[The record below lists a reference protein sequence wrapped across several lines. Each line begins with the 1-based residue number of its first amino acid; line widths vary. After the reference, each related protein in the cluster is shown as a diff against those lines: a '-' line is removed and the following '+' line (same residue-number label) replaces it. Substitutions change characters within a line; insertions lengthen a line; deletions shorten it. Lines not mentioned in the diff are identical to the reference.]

1 MNERLLVLNPAAF
14 NWGMI
19 TPVLPEL
26 ILLAIGVAL
35 VAIDLFAPRQRQLLP
50 WLTVLGVS
58 AVLLMN
64 LGMSVPAEAGMMLL
78 NDGYA
83 AFFCSLCLASV
94 ILTALMR
101 EMYSEQ
107 IGAHQ
112 GEFYSLMVF
121 SAVGMMVMV
130 ASVDLM
136 TIYLGLELMAL
147 PLYVLIGMH
156 KKEQRTSE
164 AAAKYFLMGV
174 FASALLLFGM
184 SLLFG
189 LTGSTTLASIGAYVK
204 THGLAGNPA
213 LILALGLMIAGLSFK
228 VAVVPFH
235 MWTPDVYQGSPS
247 VLTAFMS
254 VGPKAAG
261 FAIFGRIMLVVFPEL
276 QLNWGPVLALLAV
289 LTMAVGNIV
298 ALVQTSLKRMLAYSA
313 IAHAGYALLGI
324 AAGTASG
331 MAAAMSY
338 LFIYLF
344 MNMGAFAILIL
355 CSGGKEAG
363 ESIESCK
370 GMASRHPLLAV
381 CMLIFMFSLT
391 GIPPTGGFTGKFY
404 LFQSALSA
412 GYAAAVIAAVLLSAI
427 SAFFYLRIIRLMYM
441 SAPGEEQGLAISAP
455 TAGIMVV
462 LGIAVAGTLFL
473 GVAPGTLFDWAQR
486 AMLP

>member
-83 AFFCSLCLASV
+83 AYFCSLCLASV

-254 VGPKAAG
+254 VGPQGGGICHLWPHHAG
-261 FAIFGRIMLVVFPEL
+261 CFSGTAT
-276 QLNWGPVLALLAV
+276 QLGPGSGLA
-289 LTMAVGNIV
+289 G
-298 ALVQTSLKRMLAYSA
+298 SA
-313 IAHAGYALLGI
+313 DHGSGQYCRPGANQSQAHAGLLSHCPRGLRPAGHCCRNGEWHGRSNELSLYLSLYEYGGI
-324 AAGTASG
+324 
-331 MAAAMSY
+331 
-338 LFIYLF
+338 
-344 MNMGAFAILIL
+344 
-355 CSGGKEAG
+355 
-363 ESIESCK
+363 
-370 GMASRHPLLAV
+370 RHPHSLLWRQR
-381 CMLIFMFSLT
+381 
-391 GIPPTGGFTGKFY
+391 GG
-404 LFQSALSA
+404 
-412 GYAAAVIAAVLLSAI
+412 
-427 SAFFYLRIIRLMYM
+427 
-441 SAPGEEQGLAISAP
+441 
-455 TAGIMVV
+455 
-462 LGIAVAGTLFL
+462 
-473 GVAPGTLFDWAQR
+473 
-486 AMLP
+486 

>member
-1 MNERLLVLNPAAF
+1 MTERLLVLNPAAF
-14 NWGMI
+14 NWGLI

-35 VAIDLFAPRQRQLLP
+35 VMLDLFAPRQRQMLP

-64 LGMSVPAEAGMMLL
+64 AAMSVPSDTGFMLV

-83 AFFCSLCLASV
+83 TFFCTLCLASV
-94 ILTALMR
+94 ILAALMR
-101 EMYSEQ
+101 ETYTSHVQ
-107 IGAHQ
+107 SHQ
-112 GEFYSLMVF
+112 GEFYSLLVF
-121 SAVGMMVMV
+121 SAVGMMVM
-130 ASVDLM
+130 ATSIDLM

-147 PLYVLIGMH
+147 PIYVLTGMH
-156 KKEQRTSE
+156 KKERRTSE

-184 SLLFG
+184 SLVFG
-189 LTGSTTLASIGAYVK
+189 LTGSSSLPAIGAYIK
-204 THGLAGNPA
+204 SQGLAANPA
-213 LILALGLMIAGLSFK
+213 LAAALGLMLAGLCFK
-228 VAVVPFH
+228 VAIVPFH
-235 MWTPDVYQGSPS
+235 MWTPDVYDGAPS

-254 VGPKAAG
+254 AGPKAAG
-261 FAIFGRIMLVVFPEL
+261 FAIFGRIMLEIFPDL
-276 QLNWGPVLALLAV
+276 QANWGPVLALLAV

-298 ALVQTSLKRMLAYSA
+298 ALVQNSLKRMLAYSA

-324 AAGTASG
+324 AAGTGSG

-344 MNMGAFAILIL
+344 MNMGAFVILIIF
-355 CSGGKEAG
+355 SQGQEAR
-363 ESIESCK
+363 ESIDCCK
-370 GMASRHPLLAV
+370 GMAARNPLLAL

-404 LFQSALSA
+404 LFQSALAA
-412 GYAAAVIAAVLLSAI
+412 GYTAAVIAAVLLSAV

-441 SAPGEEQGLAISAP
+441 SSPDDQPLIAAPA
-455 TAGIMVV
+455 AGIMVV

-473 GVAPGTLFDWAQR
+473 GITPGMLFDWAQR

>member
-1 MNERLLVLNPAAF
+1 MTDRLLVLNPAAF

-35 VAIDLFAPRQRQLLP
+35 VALDLFAPRQRQLLP

-64 LGMSVPAEAGMMLL
+64 LGMSVPPEAGIMLL
-78 NDGYA
+78 NDGYT
-83 AFFCSLCLASV
+83 AFFCTLCLGSV

-101 EMYSEQ
+101 EMYTEQ
-107 IGAHQ
+107 AQSHH

-121 SAVGMMVMV
+121 SAVGMMVMI

-136 TIYLGLELMAL
+136 TIFLGLELMAL

-156 KKEQRTSE
+156 KKEFRTSE

-189 LTGSTTLASIGAYVK
+189 LSGSTNLAEIGAYIK
-204 THGLAGNPA
+204 SHNLASNPA
-213 LILALGLMIAGLSFK
+213 LVTALALLVAGLCFK

-235 MWTPDVYQGSPS
+235 MWTPDVYEGAPT

-254 VGPKAAG
+254 AGPKAAA
-261 FAIFGRIMLVVFPEL
+261 FAVFGRIMLTVFPEL
-276 QLNWGPVLALLAV
+276 EPNWGPVLVMLAV

-298 ALVQTSLKRMLAYSA
+298 ALVQNSLKRMLAYSA
-313 IAHAGYALLGI
+313 VAHAGYALLGI

-344 MNMGAFAILIL
+344 MNMGAFAILIIF
-355 CSGGKEAG
+355 SRGQEEH
-363 ESIESCK
+363 ESIHCCQ
-370 GMASRHPLLAV
+370 GMAARHPVLAL

-391 GIPPTGGFTGKFY
+391 GIPPTGGFAGKFY
-404 LFQSALSA
+404 LFQSALAA
-412 GYAAAVIAAVLLSAI
+412 GYTVPVIMAVLLSAV

-441 SAPGEEQGLAISAP
+441 GAPEGQATINSP
-455 TAGIMVV
+455 TVGILVV
-462 LGIAVAGTLFL
+462 LGVAVAGTILL
-473 GVAPGTLFDWAQR
+473 GVAPGALFDWAQR